1 MLKKNK
7 VIVISKIRYKD
18 HDLIVKC
25 FTKERGLMAYHL
37 PGVMKNSKGK
47 SKSVYYQLLSQL
59 DIEEKYRSN
68 QSLHYIK
75 EVKLS
80 STYQTLHTN
89 VYKSAIVMFLS
100 EVLTSVL
107 KEEETKS
114 SIVYLFRNDVELV
127 GL

>member
-18 HDLIVKC
+18 YDLIVKC
-25 FTKERGLMAYHL
+25 FTRERGLMTYHL
-37 PGVMKNSKGK
+37 PGVLKSSKGK

-75 EVKLS
+75 EVKLN
-80 STYQTLHTN
+80 TAYQTLHNN
-89 VYKSAIVMFLS
+89 VYKGAIVMFLS
-100 EVLTSVL
+100 EVLN
-107 KEEETKS
+107 
-114 SIVYLFRNDVELV
+114 NDVIS
-127 GL
+127 